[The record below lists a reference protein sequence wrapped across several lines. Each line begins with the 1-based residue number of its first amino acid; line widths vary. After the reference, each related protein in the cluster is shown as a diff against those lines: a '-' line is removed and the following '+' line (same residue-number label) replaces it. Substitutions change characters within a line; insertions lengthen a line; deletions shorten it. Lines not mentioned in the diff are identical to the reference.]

1 MELTEKDKR
10 ALRSSKLLRTCTERN
25 FLWSTI
31 ETIGKVLR
39 PTRNDPLAHDRLV
52 IKLLELVENSET
64 EEEVLEKLETF

>member
-10 ALRSSKLLRTCTERN
+10 ALRSSKLLRTCTEKK

-31 ETIGKVLR
+31 EAIGEVLG
-39 PTRNDPLAHDRLV
+39 PTKDDPIQHDRLV

-64 EEEVLEKLETF
+64 EEEVLKKLETL